1 MWYGPSLQQFRFL
14 QAVLEE
20 GNLVRAANRLHTT
33 HSTIS
38 RSLKAL
44 GSELGV
50 DLFEKTPRG
59 LQPNAV
65 GRVYGLEIRK
75 SLDQAKRAF
84 DLAVYEANKGTLPF
98 SVGHSPYIHSQLLP
112 LLNGFTLPGV
122 EAPSI
127 TLKSAPTTQIV
138 RRVLSGDLRAG
149 FGVLPIVD
157 KDLWVKRVAEEP
169 FSACIGERHS
179 LAKANRLAARELR
192 NETLFWISRDAHHH
206 FYDHIVGYLRT
217 LEFDAQRFQEV
228 RTITQAMD
236 FVAYGAGVALV
247 PRSASRFQRAGV
259 VFKPIT
265 DQLMRIETALFVRRD
280 QMHGTMQEFV
290 EIALSKI
297 LPLKLLP
304 L

>member
-1 MWYGPSLQQFRFL
+1 MWYSPSLRQLLFFET
-14 QAVLEE
+14 VLEE
-20 GNLVRAANRLHTT
+20 GNLVRAADRLHTT

-44 GSELGV
+44 GNELGV
-50 DLFEKTPRG
+50 NLFDKTPRG

-65 GRVYGLEIRK
+65 SRVYGREIRK

-98 SVGHSPYIHSQLLP
+98 SIGHSPYIHSQLLP
-112 LLNGFTLPGV
+112 LLSGLSLPGV
-122 EAPSI
+122 QAPSI
-127 TLKSAPTTQIV
+127 SLKSAPTTQIV
-138 RRVLSGDLRAG
+138 RRVLSGNLRAG

-157 KDLWVKRVAEEP
+157 KDLWVERVAQEP
-169 FSACIGERHS
+169 FSVCISERHR
-179 LAKANRLAARELR
+179 LAKANRLSARELR
-192 NETLFWISRDAHHH
+192 NETLFWISRNAHHR
-206 FYDHIVGYLRT
+206 FYDHIVSYLRT
-217 LEFDAQRFQEV
+217 LEFESQRFQEV

-265 DQLMRIETALFVRRD
+265 DQLMRIETSLFVRRD
-280 QMHGTMQEFV
+280 QMHSTTQEFV
-290 EIALSKI
+290 AIALSKI
-297 LPLKLLP
+297 LALKLLP